1 MALFD
6 NSNIKLDVL
15 KKRAFNYRWAEVPDG
30 VIPLTAADPD
40 YPVAPEI
47 QEAMMD
53 YVKDGYFSYTPKLG
67 YPEFRDSISKALMER
82 KGEEIDP
89 NLILPIDSA
98 ARGMYVIAQTV
109 LRQGD
114 EMIVFDPVDY
124 LFRESCL
131 AAGGKV
137 VLFPAKL
144 KDGYIDLSELENYIT
159 AGRTAKAHCT
169 EPGKRRACRSY
180 GNGCPQ
186 SRGREVCIHGGRS
199 RVAAKTLQPGIC
211 GSSAL
216 QKRSTHSGQYRYGR
230 HRIEKGERDM
240 ENQNQR
246 SNEETEIDLVE
257 LFWVLWRKL
266 PLMIAVGLFT
276 ALLAFGGSKFLMT
289 PTYQSVTKI
298 YVLNKQDNSNT
309 NVTYSDLQA
318 GTQLVKDYSE
328 LIKSRFVLEAV
339 IEQLGLPLSY
349 EKLSRKV
356 TVSTPADTRVIS
368 IAVTNSNPVMAMKI
382 ANAIRETASTH
393 ICNVMDIEAV
403 NIVETANVPT
413 HKASPSVGKNTMLGG
428 MLGILMVAAIVI
440 LSHLM
445 NDTIQT
451 EEDVEKYLGIS
462 TLAMIPL
469 NEAESRKKK
478 KKYKK
483 QATSGK

>member
-159 AGRTAKAHCT
+159 PKTRMIGLCNPHNPYGVVYRPEDLEHILRLASKA
-169 EPGKRRACRSY
+169 
-180 GNGCPQ
+180 Q
-186 SRGREVCIHGGRS
+186 VDMREV
-199 RVAAKTLQPGIC
+199 
-211 GSSAL
+211 
-216 QKRSTHSGQYRYGR
+216 
-230 HRIEKGERDM
+230 
-240 ENQNQR
+240 
-246 SNEETEIDLVE
+246 
-257 LFWVLWRKL
+257 
-266 PLMIAVGLFT
+266 
-276 ALLAFGGSKFLMT
+276 
-289 PTYQSVTKI
+289 
-298 YVLNKQDNSNT
+298 
-309 NVTYSDLQA
+309 
-318 GTQLVKDYSE
+318 
-328 LIKSRFVLEAV
+328 
-339 IEQLGLPLSY
+339 
-349 EKLSRKV
+349 
-356 TVSTPADTRVIS
+356 
-368 IAVTNSNPVMAMKI
+368 
-382 ANAIRETASTH
+382 
-393 ICNVMDIEAV
+393 
-403 NIVETANVPT
+403 
-413 HKASPSVGKNTMLGG
+413 
-428 MLGILMVAAIVI
+428 
-440 LSHLM
+440 
-445 NDTIQT
+445 
-451 EEDVEKYLGIS
+451 
-462 TLAMIPL
+462 
-469 NEAESRKKK
+469 
-478 KKYKK
+478 
-483 QATSGK
+483 

>member
-1 MALFD
+1 
-6 NSNIKLDVL
+6 
-15 KKRAFNYRWAEVPDG
+15 
-30 VIPLTAADPD
+30 
-40 YPVAPEI
+40 
-47 QEAMMD
+47 
-53 YVKDGYFSYTPKLG
+53 
-67 YPEFRDSISKALMER
+67 
-82 KGEEIDP
+82 
-89 NLILPIDSA
+89 
-98 ARGMYVIAQTV
+98 
-109 LRQGD
+109 
-114 EMIVFDPVDY
+114 
-124 LFRESCL
+124 
-131 AAGGKV
+131 
-137 VLFPAKL
+137 
-144 KDGYIDLSELENYIT
+144 
-159 AGRTAKAHCT
+159 
-169 EPGKRRACRSY
+169 
-180 GNGCPQ
+180 
-186 SRGREVCIHGGRS
+186 
-199 RVAAKTLQPGIC
+199 
-211 GSSAL
+211 
-216 QKRSTHSGQYRYGR
+216 
-230 HRIEKGERDM
+230 M

-246 SNEETEIDLVE
+246 NNEETEIDLVE

-469 NEAESRKKK
+469 NEAESRKKTFSIWRSNPSAPSALMRLSGSCSGGRMMK
-478 KKYKK
+478 P
-483 QATSGK
+483 AFCTSVMTGRAASSARRAALRPAASPSNEK

>member
-1 MALFD
+1 MISFSSGFLTFLLPYLVSVALTCLVGAVYGGF
-6 NSNIKLDVL
+6 S
-15 KKRAFNYRWAEVPDG
+15 EQ
-30 VIPLTAADPD
+30 TAATLF
-40 YPVAPEI
+40 
-47 QEAMMD
+47 QAM
-53 YVKDGYFSYTPKLG
+53 G
-67 YPEFRDSISKALMER
+67 IH
-82 KGEEIDP
+82 
-89 NLILPIDSA
+89 ILFFVVIYSA
-98 ARGMYVIAQTV
+98 AILAV
-109 LRQGD
+109 L
-114 EMIVFDPVDY
+114 
-124 LFRESCL
+124 L
-131 AAGGKV
+131 
-137 VLFPAKL
+137 
-144 KDGYIDLSELENYIT
+144 T
-159 AGRTAKAHCT
+159 
-169 EPGKRRACRSY
+169 
-180 GNGCPQ
+180 GN
-186 SRGREVCIHGGRS
+186 
-199 RVAAKTLQPGIC
+199 
-211 GSSAL
+211 
-216 QKRSTHSGQYRYGR
+216 
-230 HRIEKGERDM
+230 
-240 ENQNQR
+240 
-246 SNEETEIDLVE
+246 
-257 LFWVLWRKL
+257 
-266 PLMIAVGLFT
+266 LFT